1 MWTNRR
7 IRMISNEEG
16 LFSGH
21 YVDVKTLYVSVFRTI
36 PCIAFV
42 GEVDTNKTFDWIH
55 TRYAAESKGIFQH
68 VYFDYD
74 EGKLLFNNT
83 VFILSRKRIIE
94 VGGGFCHIL
103 HTPAQYAWAQKLAGQ
118 IADFRV
124 RKTEARTIGFA
135 SVSNR
140 Q

>member
-1 MWTNRR
+1 
-7 IRMISNEEG
+7 MIENQAG

-42 GEVDTNKTFDWIH
+42 GELDTNKAFDWINA
-55 TRYAAESKGIFQH
+55 RYGAESEGIFQH

-83 VFILSRKRIIE
+83 IFVLSRKRIIE
-94 VGGGFCHIL
+94 LGGGYCHIL
-103 HTPAQYAWAQKLAGQ
+103 HTPSQYDWAQKLTGQ
-118 IADFRV
+118 LADFRV
-124 RKTEARTIGFA
+124 KKTEARTIGFA
-135 SVSNR
+135 SVGNR

>member
-1 MWTNRR
+1 M
-7 IRMISNEEG
+7 IRNAEG
-16 LFSGH
+16 LFNGH
-21 YVDVKTLYVSVFRTI
+21 YVEVKTLYVSVFQTI
-36 PCIAFV
+36 PCVAFV

-55 TRYAAESKGIFQH
+55 ARYAAESKGIFQH

-83 VFILSRKRIIE
+83 IFVLSNKRIIE
-94 VGGGFCHIL
+94 MGGGYCHIL
-103 HTPAQYAWAQKLAGQ
+103 HTPKQYTWAQKLAGQ

-124 RKTEARTIGFA
+124 QKAEARTIGFA
-135 SVSNR
+135 SVSR